1 MRITKLTLLAF
12 LFLNGIIFTSCE
24 KDVDF
29 HVPEGHSK
37 LFAFSEINTEDK
49 IKVFVR
55 TSIGVNTNDEFQYPK
70 QGQVL
75 ITLFE
80 DGKELENPGFR
91 YIPSEKAFLSQ
102 GSFRPEAGKEYGLE
116 VSFTKDNRIKPIF
129 ATTYIPNADSIE
141 ITNLKQIETISSG
154 PNHKF
159 SHTQAQ
165 LSFDN
170 NENNYF
176 ILRMNGINEAGSSL
190 QMKLS
195 EIVSGEKAIY
205 TAHNMNGMLIDASK
219 LGGDLVVNI
228 TNAEEIHVSDNIT
241 DLDLELIT
249 ITKEAYQFHRSF
261 SKQIA
266 SKDVSISEPV
276 ISYSNFEN
284 GLGLF
289 SGYSSSKETFEI
301 E

>member
-1 MRITKLTLLAF
+1 
-12 LFLNGIIFTSCE
+12 
-24 KDVDF
+24 
-29 HVPEGHSK
+29 
-37 LFAFSEINTEDK
+37 
-49 IKVFVR
+49 
-55 TSIGVNTNDEFQYPK
+55 
-70 QGQVL
+70 
-75 ITLFE
+75 
-80 DGKELENPGFR
+80 
-91 YIPSEKAFLSQ
+91 
-102 GSFRPEAGKEYGLE
+102 
-116 VSFTKDNRIKPIF
+116 
-129 ATTYIPNADSIE
+129 
-141 ITNLKQIETISSG
+141 
-154 PNHKF
+154 
-159 SHTQAQ
+159 
-165 LSFDN
+165 
-170 NENNYF
+170 
-176 ILRMNGINEAGSSL
+176 MNGINEAGSSL